1 MEEKLAQIL
10 SDKSLPQ
17 NSEKNFISWSNLC
30 DENFVSQ
37 VLPNKAQLP
46 CQIFLFL
53 SIYHIYTTFY
63 FLLFPHNWVL
73 PLILMFEVWS
83 DLWS

>member
-1 MEEKLAQIL
+1 MLPKPRNASVLIKDALTNYLSTKGLQKTKKKQLMEEKLAQIL

-37 VLPNKAQLP
+37 VLPNKA
-46 CQIFLFL
+46 
-53 SIYHIYTTFY
+53 
-63 FLLFPHNWVL
+63 
-73 PLILMFEVWS
+73 
-83 DLWS
+83 